1 MSMSFRQEM
10 IKVTYEKIALALIVL
25 LTGVFTSNLIEKSR
39 SITAESFK
47 DVDIVVNK
55 TEEYIDLIQAYSFEL
70 EELNNLQTKY
80 HLSMYLGNKEDLELK
95 SQISLLSEQVKKNE
109 SNLFQ
114 ILKTSSYNIGLEVQ
128 NHLITYLA
136 QYSLLYSVKEDL
148 REARRNNQDWQIEN
162 SLGMIDITQKRLK
175 ELRLTRFDIRSF
187 AITKTSHSNTT
198 K

>member
-187 AITKTSHSNTT
+187 AITKTSHSKTT